1 MPNIPR
7 DTGLDSTW
15 AFLRD
20 PYRFIST
27 RSKFHQS
34 PVFQTRLILQKTLCL
49 TGAEAARLICDPDR
63 FVRQNAAPKRL
74 QKPYSDKTVSKVW
87 TVMRIVTERPSSWE
101 CSHPRTCRN

>member
-49 TGAEAARLICDPDR
+49 TVEGNFLGTRQGVFCEVVERRISRKLIATLNQLIKHGIDEINSLLKNYSAVTCDLLSDR
-63 FVRQNAAPKRL
+63 
-74 QKPYSDKTVSKVW
+74 
-87 TVMRIVTERPSSWE
+87 
-101 CSHPRTCRN
+101 

>member
-49 TGAEAARLICDPDR
+49 TGAED
-63 FVRQNAAPKRL
+63 
-74 QKPYSDKTVSKVW
+74 
-87 TVMRIVTERPSSWE
+87 
-101 CSHPRTCRN
+101 